1 MKKVK
6 TFISEENFRN
16 YAKEQGWFETALY
29 ANVVFL
35 IKKDKTPSNMLTV
48 ARKVFKSN
56 YVGKDSYKD
65 SWKYTIYCGDK
76 ETMKFWDTP
85 IRGIMTE
92 SKAKRDM
99 RKWLKESIEDLKE
112 TYGVE

>member
-1 MKKVK
+1 MKTK
-6 TFISEENFRN
+6 TIISEENFRN
-16 YAKEQGWFETALY
+16 YARTQGWFDTALY
-29 ANVVFL
+29 ENVVFT

-48 ARKVFKSN
+48 VRKVFKSY

-76 ETMKFWDTP
+76 ETMKFWNTP
-85 IRGIMTE
+85 LRGFMTE

-99 RKWLKESIEDLKE
+99 RKRLKEMKEELKR
-112 TYGVE
+112 TYNIK